1 MEGWREGL
9 YATSTKQLFS
19 APYSL
24 FHLYPWSK
32 KNFFGI
38 PRRQGFSKR
47 LANKLWSMGI
57 RVPIK
62 ETAIAVAAVER
73 KTKPN
78 MGEAVWVQL
87 DEREEPPVPLNRAM
101 GGFY

>member
-1 MEGWREGL
+1 
-9 YATSTKQLFS
+9 
-19 APYSL
+19 
-24 FHLYPWSK
+24 
-32 KNFFGI
+32 
-38 PRRQGFSKR
+38 
-47 LANKLWSMGI
+47 MGI

-87 DEREEPPVPLNRAM
+87 DEREEPPVPLNRTM

>member
-1 MEGWREGL
+1 M
-9 YATSTKQLFS
+9 FS

-32 KNFFGI
+32 KIFFGI

-62 ETAIAVAAVER
+62 ETAIAAAAVER